1 MSEEFGRTLPRI
13 VTEVPG
19 PASKALAKR
28 LGRVE
33 SRNITRL
40 EGEPPIFWAEARG
53 ANVRDADGNVYVDLS
68 SGFGV
73 AATGHANPRVA
84 AAVARQAS
92 TLAHAMGDVY
102 PAEIKVRLLERL
114 AALAPD
120 PLGVCIL
127 GSSGSEAVEAAL
139 KTAVMHTGRPGIIA
153 FRGAYHGLTY
163 GSLATTWRAEFREP
177 FRDQLFAGVVFA
189 PYPHPYRW
197 PGPSDP
203 LDGALSEVRRLIQG
217 AEATGTPIGAIV
229 VEPIQGR
236 GGIVVPPPGFLA
248 GLREL
253 CDEHG
258 IVLVFDEIYTGL
270 GRTGRWFA
278 CEHEGVVPDI
288 MTIGKALTGMLP
300 LSAAIGSPAVMEA
313 WPPSTGEA
321 IHTSTFLGNPISCA
335 AALAQIEEIERR
347 GLVERAAGLGARL
360 RDRLEAWRDRFQ
372 SVGDVRGVG
381 LLQGVELVEDRE
393 SRRPATRLASQV
405 VEEALRAGIIL
416 LFEGPEANV
425 LAFVPPLVITEPQ
438 LDHALD
444 VLEAA
449 LARAERGA

>member
-1 MSEEFGRTLPRI
+1 MGDVIGEALPRV

-19 PASKALAKR
+19 PESRGLAER

-40 EGEPPIFWAEARG
+40 EGEAPIFWVEARG

-68 SGFGV
+68 SGFSV

-84 AAVARQAS
+84 EAVGRQAA

-102 PAEIKVRLLERL
+102 PPEIKVRLLERL

-139 KTAVMHTGRPGIIA
+139 KTAVMYTGRPGIIA
-153 FRGAYHGLTY
+153 FRGGYHGLTY
-163 GSLATTWRAEFREP
+163 GSLAATWRAEFRTP
-177 FRDQLFAGVVFA
+177 FREQLFAGVRFA
-189 PYPHPYRW
+189 PYPNPYRW
-197 PGPSDP
+197 DGPGDP
-203 LDGALSEVRRLIQG
+203 VEGALDGVRREVES
-217 AEATGTPIGAIV
+217 AEAAGAPVGAVV
-229 VEPIQGR
+229 VEPVQGR
-236 GGIVVPPPGFLA
+236 GGIVVPPTGFLA

-253 CDEHG
+253 CDEYG
-258 IVLVFDEIYTGL
+258 IVLVFDEIYTGF

-288 MTIGKALTGMLP
+288 MTVGKALTGMLP
-300 LSAAIGSPAVMEA
+300 LSAAIGSRAVMDA

-321 IHTSTFLGNPISCA
+321 IHTSTFLGNPIACA
-335 AALAQIEEIERR
+335 AALAQIEEIESR
-347 GLVERAAGLGARL
+347 GLVARAAALGARL
-360 RDRLEAWRDRFQ
+360 RDRLEAWRERFRT
-372 SVGDVRGVG
+372 VGDVRGAG

-393 SRRPATRLASQV
+393 SRRPATSLAARV
-405 VEEALRAGIIL
+405 VDEALRAGVVL
-416 LFEGPEANV
+416 LFEGPDANV
-425 LAFVPPLVITEPQ
+425 LAFVPPLVITETQ
-438 LDHALD
+438 LDYALD
-444 VLEAA
+444 VVESA
-449 LARAERGA
+449 LATAERGV

>member
-1 MSEEFGRTLPRI
+1 MSEEFGSALPRI

-19 PASKALAKR
+19 PASRALAKR

-84 AAVARQAS
+84 EAVARQAS

-203 LDGALSEVRRLIQG
+203 LDGALAEVRRLIEG
-217 AEATGTPIGAIV
+217 AEATGAPIGAMV

-248 GLREL
+248 GLREV

-288 MTIGKALTGMLP
+288 MTVGKALTGMLP
-300 LSAAIGSPAVMEA
+300 LSAAIGSPSVMEA
-313 WPPSTGEA
+313 WPSSTGEA

-347 GLVERAAGLGARL
+347 GLVERAAELGARL
-360 RDRLEAWRDRFQ
+360 RDRLETWRDRFR

-381 LLQGVELVEDRE
+381 LLQGVELVEDRT
-393 SRRPATRLASQV
+393 SRRPASRLAGRV
-405 VEEALRAGIIL
+405 VEEALRAGVIL

-425 LAFVPPLVITEPQ
+425 LAFVPPLVITESQ

-444 VLEAA
+444 VVETA
-449 LARAERGA
+449 LARADKGT